1 MMNAIMHAMPRR
13 ALAKIIV
20 LAALFGAG
28 VLLWREARPT
38 IAAAA
43 LILDLT
49 GQKPGL
55 RAWLPV
61 RAQPVTTRDLD
72 VPARHGAVHARL
84 FDPATPA
91 GTTLAIFPGVH
102 GGGVEEPRMNA
113 LARQFA
119 ANGLRVLIAPLPELR
134 RYIIGPRSTDD
145 VEDVALWLSSQRALA
160 PSGKIG
166 LVGVS
171 FAGGLTLVAAGRPSL
186 AGKLELV
193 AAMGTHGDLP
203 RAMKYLV
210 TGVLPDGTS
219 QAAHDYGVAVILLA
233 GAHHFAPPE
242 QVEPLRHA
250 ITAFLDASSL
260 DVTAPAKSQRLFDE
274 ARRLENALPQPAR
287 EVMGLVNRRDVK
299 TLGPRLVPY
308 LEELGGADALSP
320 ERSMVTTAPVFLLHG
335 SHDNVIPY
343 TETPL
348 LAEYLRARGNLRV
361 TSLLTPLISHANV
374 QDAASSA
381 ASGAS
386 GLPGPASAEVW
397 RLVRFWSA
405 MLRVLSAF

>member
-1 MMNAIMHAMPRR
+1 MNAMNRTI
-13 ALAKIIV
+13 AKILILV
-20 LAALFGAG
+20 SLLGAG
-28 VLLWREARPT
+28 TILWGEIRPT
-38 IAAAA
+38 ISAAA

-49 GQKPGL
+49 GQQPGL

-61 RAQPVTTRDLD
+61 KAQPVTTRDLS
-72 VPARHGAVHARL
+72 VPARHGAIEARF
-84 FDPATPA
+84 FDPAVAA
-91 GTTLAIFPGVH
+91 GSTIAIFPGVH
-102 GGGVEEPRMNA
+102 GGGIDEPRMNA

-134 RYIIGPRSTDD
+134 RYTIRPRSTDD
-145 VEDVALWLSSQRALA
+145 IEDVALWLTSQKDLA

-186 AGKLELV
+186 AGKLVLV

-203 RAMKYLV
+203 RAMQYLV
-210 TGVLPDGTS
+210 TGILPDGTP
-219 QAAHDYGVAVILLA
+219 QPVHDYGAAVILLA

-250 ITAFLDASSL
+250 ITTFLDASSL
-260 DVTAPAKSQRLFDE
+260 DVTDPKRSTAMFDE
-274 ARRLENALPQPAR
+274 ARRFGDALPEPAR

-308 LEELGGADALSP
+308 LEELGGANELSP
-320 ERSMVTTAPVFLLHG
+320 ERSMVTSAPVFLLHG

-348 LAEYLRARGNLRV
+348 LAEYLRARGNTHV

-374 QDAASSA
+374 QGAASSGQPG
-381 ASGAS
+381 SGPPW
-386 GLPGPASAEVW
+386 GEVW
-397 RLVRFWSA
+397 RLTRFWAS
-405 MLRVLSAF
+405 MLRVLSES